1 MMSKRM
7 LHITP
12 MIIWTAISSSIYG
25 SIIISLMTRAMVS
38 NPKFDTQNHN
48 EEALLAMVM
57 LGIGMIL
64 GGWITGGI
72 RDRLGNRICVL
83 TCITFMIIAM
93 TALIWFNENNFF
105 TFLTSYSMCLLFGI
119 QDSGIQCFVN
129 CILGFE
135 FESKIL
141 PFSVY
146 RFTQSLFTFVIF
158 LVQARVMDP
167 NQDIE

>member
-1 MMSKRM
+1 MFSKRM
-7 LHITP
+7 LHVTP

-25 SIIISLMTRAMVS
+25 SIMISLMTRSMSS
-38 NPKFDTQNHN
+38 NPQLDSSNQN
-48 EEALLAMVM
+48 EEALWAMVL

-72 RDRLGNRICVL
+72 RDRMGNRICVL
-83 TCITFMIIAM
+83 VCIFFMIV
-93 TALIWFNENNFF
+93 ALSIMIWFNQRNYF
-105 TFLTSYSMCLLFGI
+105 TFISSYSMCLLWGV

-146 RFTQSLFTFVIF
+146 RFTQSIFTFFIY
-158 LVQARVMDP
+158 LVQAKVMDP
-167 NQDIE
+167 D